1 MNDFDEVQS
10 VNTYGKKIPG
20 NKILLSSKLFGYVRH
35 CNHLVSI
42 TGRVEDGDD
51 STTVNKLGQF
61 RGTIKHTLSVSSNN
75 SITNM
80 AL

>member
-1 MNDFDEVQS
+1 MSFSLQTLTE
-10 VNTYGKKIPG
+10 KKIRC

-51 STTVNKLGQF
+51 KRTLNKLGQF
-61 RGTIKHTLSVSSNN
+61 RGTIKKIFISSFK
-75 SITNM
+75 
-80 AL
+80 